1 MIRDTLIKA
10 GILRPST
17 PNFDRPSPHLKMRRF
32 VLDRKTDKTGVSG
45 TGIVAEGVEFT
56 DGTCVMNWLRHTR
69 STAIYAN
76 LRTLEDI
83 HSHGGASEVRFID

>member
-1 MIRDTLIKA
+1 MIRETLIKMGMIHPA
-10 GILRPST
+10 K
-17 PNFDRPSPHLKMRRF
+17 NYDRPSPHLKMRRF

-45 TGIVAEGVEFT
+45 TGIVAEGIEFT

-83 HSHGGASEVRFID
+83 HSHGGASEIRFID

>member
-1 MIRDTLIKA
+1 MLRDQLIEA
-10 GILRPST
+10 GILSPKT
-17 PNFDRPSPHLKMRRF
+17 QNHDRPNQLIRMRRF

-45 TGIVAEGVEFT
+45 TGIVAEGIEFS

-76 LRTLEDI
+76 IKTLEDI
-83 HSHGGASEVRFID
+83 HSHGGASEIRYID

>member
-1 MIRDTLIKA
+1 MLREQLIKA
-10 GILRPST
+10 GILRPT
-17 PNFDRPSPHLKMRRF
+17 ATNHDRPSQLIRLRRF

-45 TGIVAEGVEFT
+45 TGIVAEGVEFS

-76 LRTLEDI
+76 IKTLEDI
-83 HSHGGASEVRFID
+83 HSHGGASEIKYID